1 MNIFATVLTYPAP
14 SANYRGESEES
25 RSVIQK
31 VTYGR
36 HEYPVISPEAMRN
49 ALRETLAS
57 YGLPSNRTR
66 LNNEEQLAVRFL
78 DYPYPAKFV
87 DDFFFGYL
95 VADRTQIPDRVVKE
109 RDFQFKR
116 DSVLRMNLAKGLEP
130 YRHDALFTQS
140 PLTVKNDKSPWQNA
154 STSALLHRETSVT
167 AFQFPFAI
175 NLHDCELDDNGKPG
189 EGVKGPGDK
198 SYNTKG
204 EQRKD
209 WFCHLLKAISEL
221 NGVAGNH
228 ARSYFEMAP
237 ASIVIRVTDSLVAGY
252 ETYGFKW
259 DGSFPEVVD
268 GILYGDYPGDE
279 FYLGGRIVK
288 AMLDEDA
295 KKKDGDNKISEQ
307 LEKKGVKLHRMANR
321 ALNEVAKRFCAGGF
335 LTEEAADALPSR

>member
-14 SANYRGESEES
+14 SANYRGESEEN
-25 RSVIQK
+25 RAVIQK

-49 ALRETLAS
+49 ALREILAK
-57 YGLPSNRTR
+57 YGLPCNRKR

-95 VADRTQIPDRVVKE
+95 VADRAQIPDKVVKE

-116 DSVLRMNLAKGLEP
+116 DSVLRMNLAKALEP
-130 YRHDALFTQS
+130 YRHDAVFTQS

-175 NLHDCELDDNGKPG
+175 NLHDCELDDKGKPG
-189 EGVKGPGDK
+189 EGVKAPNEK
-198 SYNTKG
+198 PYKTKG
-204 EQRKD
+204 EQQKD
-209 WFCHLLKAISEL
+209 WLCYLLKAISEL

-252 ETYGFKW
+252 ETYGYKP

-268 GILYGDYPGDE
+268 GVLHNDYAGNE
-279 FYLGGRIVK
+279 FYIGGQLVK
-288 AMLDEDA
+288 SSLDRPTQ
-295 KKKDGDNKISEQ
+295 EQ
-307 LEKKGVKLHRMANR
+307 LKAKGVNLFRMANQ
-321 ALNEVAKRFCAGGF
+321 ALDAVANQISGRGF
-335 LTEEAADALPSR
+335 LQLEANNAVPAR